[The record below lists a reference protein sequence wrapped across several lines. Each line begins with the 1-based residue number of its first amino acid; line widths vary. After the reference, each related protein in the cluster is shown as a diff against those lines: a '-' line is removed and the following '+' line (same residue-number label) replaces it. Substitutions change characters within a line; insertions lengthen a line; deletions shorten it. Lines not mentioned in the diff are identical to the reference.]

1 MNFFKGMNFLQV
13 TANPKVK
20 KFSFQNFEKKI
31 ATPGKNGQRKAGGGG
46 HWDVD
51 FSNYQ

>member
-1 MNFFKGMNFLQV
+1 MNFFKGMNFF
-13 TANPKVK
+13 TSNGESESEKNFFPKFRK
-20 KFSFQNFEKKI
+20 KNSYTWQKS
-31 ATPGKNGQRKAGGGG
+31 QWKAGGGG